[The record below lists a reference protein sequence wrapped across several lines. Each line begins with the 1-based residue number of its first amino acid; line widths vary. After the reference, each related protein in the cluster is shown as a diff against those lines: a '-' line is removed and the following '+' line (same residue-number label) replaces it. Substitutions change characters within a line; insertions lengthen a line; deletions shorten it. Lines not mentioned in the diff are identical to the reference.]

1 MDCPACDG
9 LGQVARQRP
18 NLPLGLAEQ
27 LVVLVSRPLGEELS
41 GYRDAETEALQS
53 GLVGHHAAGGRGK
66 GAVRDATAIA
76 AASTCSSVRSGF
88 RVASGF
94 MEALSAVA
102 VGASNLTAFFTVQKV
117 RRPLH

>member
-27 LVVLVSRPLGEELS
+27 LVVLVDRLLGEELS

-53 GLVGHHAAGGRGK
+53 GLVGYHAAGGRGK
-66 GAVRDATAIA
+66 GAVRDATGHSRREHVLQRQVGLQVRARPENRFGMA
-76 AASTCSSVRSGF
+76 PSAS
-88 RVASGF
+88 
-94 MEALSAVA
+94 LD
-102 VGASNLTAFFTVQKV
+102 
-117 RRPLH
+117 